1 MIAQNR
7 EHLIELID
15 KAIEEN
21 GLECDL
27 NFIDVSRVTDMSWLF
42 ENSQFIGNISQW
54 DVSNVTDMSN
64 MFYFSEFNGDIS
76 KWNVAEG
83 TCIDD
88 MFTNS
93 NLEWANSLPL
103 WYKKIVPE
111 KKVVAKNREHLLSI
125 IDAAIEK
132 NGLECD
138 LNYIDVSH
146 VTDMSNLFGVGDY
159 DYCDDLAITGF
170 ACVPKKIKNR
180 CFFNGDISQWDV
192 SNVTNMSGMFWWSRF
207 MGDISKW
214 DVSKVTDMSLMFC
227 YSEFDGDISQ
237 WNVSNVINMYSMF
250 SYTREIFCGFSDGIS
265 QWNVSDDVSM
275 DNMFSDSI
283 LEEENS
289 LPPWYKEK

>member
-42 ENSQFIGNISQW
+42 EDYQFIGNISQW
-54 DVSNVTDMSN
+54 DVSNVKNMHGMFASSKFNGDISHWDVSHVTDMSYMFCGGSKFNGDISKWNVSNVTDMSN
-64 MFYFSEFNGDIS
+64 MFFNSWFAGDVEL
-76 KWNVAEG
+76 WNVAEG

-111 KKVVAKNREHLLSI
+111 KKVVAENREHLLCI

-159 DYCDDLAITGF
+159 DELGHDDAI
-170 ACVPKKIKNR
+170 
-180 CFFNGDISQWDV
+180 
-192 SNVTNMSGMFWWSRF
+192 
-207 MGDISKW
+207 
-214 DVSKVTDMSLMFC
+214 
-227 YSEFDGDISQ
+227 YSIETL
-237 WNVSNVINMYSMF
+237 Y
-250 SYTREIFCGFSDGIS
+250 
-265 QWNVSDDVSM
+265 
-275 DNMFSDSI
+275 
-283 LEEENS
+283 
-289 LPPWYKEK
+289 